1 MLASVLISVVSLVL
15 LIYWFR
21 YSCLLLLRNQTE
33 QSAIPLDDRFTFID
47 VRGRLRTEADLD
59 PLHRALER
67 DYRFITYLLR
77 HAAQL
82 GPQPVENRILIL
94 DYKLMQ
100 SWYRL
105 TRTLAPRQAR
115 RALDE
120 MAAVL
125 ACVTRRMGEQARLQ
139 A

>member
-33 QSAIPLDDRFTFID
+33 QSAIPLDDRFAFMD
-47 VRGRLRTEADLD
+47 VRERLLTEADLD

-77 HAAQL
+77 HAARL
-82 GPQPVENRILIL
+82 GAQPVEDRILIL
-94 DYKLMQ
+94 DYKLMR

-105 TRTLAPRQAR
+105 TRTIAPQQAR